1 MNSPFNAACSP
12 QGIYVSFL
20 AQNRF
25 SFAEKTPMSPSA
37 FNFFAGTGIYGS
49 SFLNISFSKKTAAE
63 VPKNACSS
71 SDTAT
76 ELYPSL
82 SGPRWWGIGELKR
95 L

>member
-37 FNFFAGTGIYGS
+37 FNFFAGTGIQES
-49 SFLNISFSKKTAAE
+49 SFLKNTIIKKGF
-63 VPKNACSS
+63 CSS
-71 SDTAT
+71 SKKLPVA
-76 ELYPSL
+76 YPT
-82 SGPRWWGIGELKR
+82 
-95 L
+95 

>member
-37 FNFFAGTGIYGS
+37 FNFFAGTGIQVL
-49 SFLNISFSKKTAAE
+49 SFLKIPLSKKASAA
-63 VPKNACSS
+63 VQKNC
-71 SDTAT
+71 
-76 ELYPSL
+76 L
-82 SGPRWWGIGELKR
+82 
-95 L
+95 

>member
-37 FNFFAGTGIYGS
+37 FIFFAGTGIQVF
-49 SFLNISFSKKTAAE
+49 SFLKIPFSEKTSAA
-63 VPKNACSS
+63 VPKNC
-71 SDTAT
+71 
-76 ELYPSL
+76 L
-82 SGPRWWGIGELKR
+82 
-95 L
+95 